1 MNVQVMSTIKGVG
14 NKPLQHANSVTS
26 LPSPAKLPKYHHRY
40 HSQIKHL
47 PLLSSPS
54 QLLVFSLH
62 LHVDL
67 PRYGVVTPHEE
78 ELGLHLDNLARCTES
93 PLTKSLTHQLTIRWG
108 INVFK
113 ISELSNSRPL
123 TAVAY
128 TVFHERDLINQF
140 KIPPTSLLALL
151 LTLEEHYLTEVP
163 YHDEKYRNTKV
174 YFFKVP
180 YHNSSHAADVTLSM
194 NTLLNSPALESVF
207 TPLEVIQL
215 ISMTESILISKLE
228 FS

>member
-1 MNVQVMSTIKGVG
+1 M
-14 NKPLQHANSVTS
+14 
-26 LPSPAKLPKYHHRY
+26 
-40 HSQIKHL
+40 
-47 PLLSSPS
+47 
-54 QLLVFSLH
+54 FSLH

-78 ELGLHLDNLARCTES
+78 ELGLHLDNLARCTDS
-93 PLTKSLTHQLTIRWG
+93 LLTKSLTHQLTIRWG